1 MITKNSDAILDES
14 LASLKKLTDEI
25 IIVDSRS
32 TDNTLRIARKYRAR
46 IYVSDEEDLGKKRA
60 LGFKKAKNNWILTI
74 DADEVIPPSL
84 ASEIKQVV
92 ESGKYDGY
100 YLPFQCHYLG
110 RPVCYGGESHRKLR
124 LFKKDCVVIKPAL
137 VHEGYEMTKGR
148 TTTLEN
154 KICHYSYR
162 SLPQMYGKFTDYA
175 LREARQKKVK
185 GEKTSFKKIF
195 MYPVHMFYARFVKD
209 KGYKDGLWRLPLDLG
224 FAYMEWATYFFMIF
238 LR

>member
-1 MITKNSDAILDES
+1 MKIKLTGLMITKNSDAILDES

-92 ESGKYDGY
+92 ASGKYDG
-100 YLPFQCHYLG
+100 
-110 RPVCYGGESHRKLR
+110 
-124 LFKKDCVVIKPAL
+124 
-137 VHEGYEMTKGR
+137 
-148 TTTLEN
+148 
-154 KICHYSYR
+154 
-162 SLPQMYGKFTDYA
+162 
-175 LREARQKKVK
+175 
-185 GEKTSFKKIF
+185 
-195 MYPVHMFYARFVKD
+195 
-209 KGYKDGLWRLPLDLG
+209 
-224 FAYMEWATYFFMIF
+224 
-238 LR
+238 